1 MVKLFVFTIEFL
13 LKIEFIKIFL
23 KKLYNLITNNSIWIK
38 LGLNKSLN

>member
-23 KKLYNLITNNSIWIK
+23 KKLCNLITNNSI
-38 LGLNKSLN
+38 